1 MKHWR
6 DWERMQEELPGMQV
20 RYFGTMLRFSHDY
33 LELPPYYK
41 RKACLTSVFL
51 EEIDGKA
58 YDVTLR
64 FVGVCSLKLD
74 MHFEYLGDIE
84 ISPEEIEDIHFYV
97 HDYEH
102 GGISFYCEEIAYIG
116 AQENVEENLQLA
128 LSRWKQLVQM
138 ERTDE
143 DALGK
148 AFKDLAVFANRPMVA
163 DLLRKSVTHENAMI
177 RRLGYQYMAENRK

>member
-1 MKHWR
+1 MKHWH

-20 RYFGTMLRFSHDY
+20 QHFDTMLHFSHGY
-33 LELPPYYK
+33 LELPPYYE
-41 RKACLTSVFL
+41 RKACLTAVFL
-51 EEIDGKA
+51 EELDGKA

-64 FVGVCSLKLD
+64 FIGVRSLKLD
-74 MHFEYLGDIE
+74 MYFEYLRDIE

-102 GGISFYCEEIAYIG
+102 DGISFYCEEIAYIG

-128 LSRWKQLVQM
+128 LSCWTQLVQM
-138 ERTDE
+138 EGPGE

-148 AFKDLAVFANRPMVA
+148 AFEDLAVFANQPMVA

-177 RRLGYQYMAENRK
+177 RRLGNQYLAENRK

>member
-20 RYFGTMLRFSHDY
+20 RHFDTMLHFSHDY
-33 LELPPYYK
+33 LELPPYYE

-64 FVGVCSLKLD
+64 FIGVCSLKLD

-102 GGISFYCEEIAYIG
+102 SEISFYCEEIAYIE
-116 AQENVEENLQLA
+116 AKENVEENLQLA

-138 ERTDE
+138 ERPDE

-148 AFKDLAVFANRPMVA
+148 AFKDLAFFVDRPMVA
-163 DLLRKSVTHENAMI
+163 DLLSRSVTHENAMI

>member
-1 MKHWR
+1 MF
-6 DWERMQEELPGMQV
+6 D
-20 RYFGTMLRFSHDY
+20 FG
-33 LELPPYYK
+33 
-41 RKACLTSVFL
+41 
-51 EEIDGKA
+51 GKA

-64 FVGVCSLKLD
+64 FIGVCSLKLD

-84 ISPEEIEDIHFYV
+84 ISPEQIEDIHFYV

-102 GGISFYCEEIAYIG
+102 GGISFYCEAIAYIG
-116 AQENVEENLQLA
+116 AKENVEENLQLA
-128 LSRWKQLVQM
+128 LSRWKQLMQM

-163 DLLRKSVTHENAMI
+163 DLLRKSVTHGNAMI

>member
-1 MKHWR
+1 MKHWH

-20 RYFGTMLRFSHDY
+20 QYFDTMLRFSHGY
-33 LELPPYYK
+33 LELPPYYE
-41 RKACLTSVFL
+41 RKACLTAVFL
-51 EEIDGKA
+51 EELDGKA

-64 FVGVCSLKLD
+64 FIGVRSLKLD
-74 MHFEYLGDIE
+74 MYFEYLRDIE
-84 ISPEEIEDIHFYV
+84 ISSEEIEDIHFYV

-138 ERTDE
+138 EWPNE

-148 AFKDLAVFANRPMVA
+148 AFKDLAVFADRPMVA
-163 DLLRKSVTHENAMI
+163 DLLRKSVTHENVMV
-177 RRLGYQYMAENRK
+177 RRLGYQYLAENRK